1 MTDSPFA
8 LRPLSDEVPR
18 EAALLAER
26 LREVFKALNVS
37 VRRYATRTNRNAGAV
52 SRYLNGTR
60 VAPWD
65 FITELLTEVARA
77 KSRPVQTEVFEHI
90 RTAHRE
96 ALKATNKKL
105 FELQEIQDQLE
116 AADFRSQQAEL
127 RERVL
132 TEALYARE
140 RRIAELET
148 KQLEMSEHWKRD
160 VKSREAEIS
169 KLSASHNANSEEL
182 ARLKSEVE
190 RLRIELNDAKEES
203 HRAEERCRSLEK
215 RLEKAEESAQ
225 VGQEAKDASELEAA
239 RRATAEIS
247 SLLDATRE
255 ELAALLS
262 ERDAQVTQH
271 QDTTVQTHLIND
283 EIVTNGK
290 AGLESVELV
299 RELIRLDAHD
309 AKADMVILSRHLARQ
324 SSEEKLLDICW
335 GLIDRGYDEVAERLS
350 GHIAVEQDLD
360 SLIHFLQSVG
370 AEDVSRS
377 ASSLV
382 ENALSE
388 FAWARSSEDIQPF
401 IEALKEAGWDSWAL
415 LVEDECAVRRPPN
428 ALTDLLILLE
438 ERHGRDML
446 ERIAEARPPTDIPP
460 LIINMKQRGLE
471 NFAAPL
477 LNLVAER
484 RPPTHSDVLHALEI
498 AGF

>member
-8 LRPLSDEVPR
+8 LRPLSDDVPR
-18 EAALLAER
+18 EAAQLAER
-26 LREVFKALNVS
+26 LREVFGALNVS

-65 FITELLTEVARA
+65 FITELLTEVARV

-132 TEALYARE
+132 TEALYTRE

-148 KQLEMSEHWKRD
+148 KHLEMAAHWERD
-160 VKSREAEIS
+160 IESREAEIS
-169 KLSASHNANSEEL
+169 RLSASHNTNTEEL
-182 ARLKSEVE
+182 ARLKSEVG
-190 RLRIELNDAKEES
+190 RLRIELNNAKEES
-203 HRAEERCRSLEK
+203 HRAEQRCRLLEK

-225 VGQEAKDASELEAA
+225 AGQEAKDASELEAA
-239 RRATAEIS
+239 RRAASEIS
-247 SLLDATRE
+247 SILDAMRE
-255 ELAALLS
+255 ELAVLRS
-262 ERDAQVTQH
+262 ERDAKVTQR
-271 QDTTVQTHLIND
+271 QDETVQTNFTID
-283 EIVTNGK
+283 EIVTTGK
-290 AGLESVELV
+290 VELESSELV

-309 AKADMVILSRHLARQ
+309 AKEDIVILSRHLARQ
-324 SSEEKLLDICW
+324 SSKERLFEICW
-335 GLIDRGYDEVAERLS
+335 GLIDRGYDEVAERLAA
-350 GHIAVEQDLD
+350 HIGVEQDLD

-370 AEDVSRS
+370 AKDVSRS

-382 ENALSE
+382 EHALTE
-388 FAWARSSEDIQPF
+388 FAWARSSEDVQPF
-401 IEALKEAGWDSWAL
+401 IEALNEAGWVSWAL
-415 LVEDECAVRRPPN
+415 LVEDECAVRRPSN
-428 ALTDLLILLE
+428 ALIDLLILLE
-438 ERHGRDML
+438 EQQGREML
-446 ERIAEARPPTDIPP
+446 ERIAEARPATDIPP

-471 NFAAPL
+471 SFAAPL
-477 LNLVAER
+477 LKLVAEK